1 MYVCEST
8 HQHDYSYM
16 YMKYA
21 SLLLHA
27 TTRTHRQ
34 SNLAPTLWGIL
45 PKVTTTSFSSLPPVE
60 ILADAQIATTSS
72 IANNRWED

>member
-1 MYVCEST
+1 
-8 HQHDYSYM
+8 M

-34 SNLAPTLWGIL
+34 SNLAPPWWGIL
-45 PKVTTTSFSSLPPVE
+45 PKITTTSFSSLPPVE
-60 ILADAQIATTSS
+60 ILADAQMPS
-72 IANNRWED
+72 